1 VELREKRPEPILELR
16 DHLSANRMTSGS
28 THPQSARWF
37 VSGDLDGFFGLFFSG
52 FPDLLL
58 VAGLAPLCGL
68 PLELVSS
75 RILPAVAF
83 SILIGNLFYAW
94 QAYCLAERTGRTDV
108 TAIPFG
114 VNTPTIFA
122 YVFLIMLP
130 VYLRTHDS
138 QLAWHVGV
146 FACFLSGIVQTAGAF
161 CTDWL
166 RRHTPRAALLCPLAG
181 IAIAF
186 LCLGFVLRIFQ
197 TPELALLP
205 TVIILA
211 VYGSRI
217 RLPFRIPGGLLCILA
232 GVILVAVLR
241 ALDIYHLPA
250 PPPLAAL
257 GIHLPR
263 PVNVFEFLRQGE
275 GWKYLS
281 IILPMSALDTIVS
294 LQILESVKVAGDDY
308 PTWPSLLVNGM
319 ATLGAAAFG
328 SPFPTTLYFGH
339 MAHKAYGARVGYSI
353 LNGVATLLICITG
366 LISPILH
373 FVPLEVVA
381 IVIVWFGLVMVAQAF
396 QEIPKSHCI
405 AVAFGLLPMLAAW
418 GLQLVDLALR
428 KAGSSL
434 LQAAPTF
441 GEELAIYG
449 LIALSQG
456 ALLVSMVWAAAIA
469 YMLDRRF
476 LPAAGWLLAGSVL
489 SFFGLIHAY
498 ELNSAG
504 IVNKLGI
511 FSAPE
516 FTISYASGALFLAG
530 CHFYIRRFPSAAQ
543 NSESI

>member
-1 VELREKRPEPILELR
+1 
-16 DHLSANRMTSGS
+16 MTPSS
-28 THPQSARWF
+28 TQPQSARWF

-58 VAGLAPLCGL
+58 IAGLAPLCGL

-94 QAYCLAERTGRTDV
+94 QAHRLAERTGRTDV

-138 QLAWHVGV
+138 QLSWHVGV

-241 ALDIYHLPA
+241 ALHIYHLPA

-308 PTWPSLLVNGM
+308 PTRPSLLVNGL

-353 LNGVATLLICITG
+353 LNGVVTLLICITG

-434 LQAAPTF
+434 LQAAPSF

-476 LPAAGWLLAGSVL
+476 LPAAGWLLAGAVL

-511 FSAPE
+511 FAAPG
-516 FTISYASGALFLAG
+516 FAVSYAAGALFLVG

>member
-1 VELREKRPEPILELR
+1 
-16 DHLSANRMTSGS
+16 MTSGS
-28 THPQSARWF
+28 TQPQSVRWF

-58 VAGLAPLCGL
+58 IAGLAPLCGL

-94 QAYCLAERTGRTDV
+94 QAHRLAERTGRTDV

-217 RLPFRIPGGLLCILA
+217 RLPYRIPGGLLCILA
-232 GVILVAVLR
+232 GVILVALLR
-241 ALDIYHLPA
+241 ALHIYHLP
-250 PPPLAAL
+250 PPPPSLPL

-319 ATLGAAAFG
+319 ATLGAVAFG

-511 FSAPE
+511 FAAPE
-516 FTISYASGALFLAG
+516 FTISYAAGALFLAG

>member
-1 VELREKRPEPILELR
+1 
-16 DHLSANRMTSGS
+16 MTSGS
-28 THPQSARWF
+28 TPPQSARWF
-37 VSGDLDGFFGLFFSG
+37 VPGDLDGFFGMFFSG

-58 VAGLAPLCGL
+58 IAGLAPLCGL

-75 RILPAVAF
+75 RIMPAVAF

-94 QAYCLAERTGRTDV
+94 QAHRLAERTSRTDV

-138 QLAWHVGV
+138 QLAWHLGV

-205 TVIILA
+205 TVIILS

-217 RLPFRIPGGLLCILA
+217 RLPFRMPGGLLCILA
-232 GVILVAVLR
+232 GIILVALLR
-241 ALDIYHLPA
+241 ALHIYHLPA
-250 PPPLAAL
+250 PPPLVAL

-263 PVNVFEFLRQGE
+263 PVNLFEFLRHGE
-275 GWKYLS
+275 GWEYLS

-308 PTWPSLLVNGM
+308 PTRPSLLVNGL

-405 AVAFGLLPMLAAW
+405 AVAFGLLPMLASW

-428 KAGSSL
+428 KGGSSL
-434 LQAAPTF
+434 LQAAPKF

-456 ALLVSMVWAAAIA
+456 ALLVSMVWAAALA
-469 YMLDRRF
+469 YILDRRF
-476 LPAAGWLLAGSVL
+476 LPAAGWLLSGAIL

-498 ELNSAG
+498 DLSPAG

-511 FSAPE
+511 FAAPE
-516 FTISYASGALFLAG
+516 FALSYAAAALFLAG
-530 CHFYIRRFPSAAQ
+530 CHYYIRRFPSAAQ
-543 NSESI
+543 NSESV

>member
-1 VELREKRPEPILELR
+1 LSIDTIATESKLSRPAP
-16 DHLSANRMTSGS
+16 
-28 THPQSARWF
+28 WF
-37 VSGDLDGFFGLFFSG
+37 VPGDLDGFFGLFFSG

-58 VAGLAPLCGL
+58 IAGLAPLCGL
-68 PLELVSS
+68 PIELVSS

-83 SILIGNLFYAW
+83 SILLGNLFYAW
-94 QAYCLAERTGRTDV
+94 QAHRLAESAGRSDV

-130 VYLRTHDS
+130 AYLRTHDA
-138 QLAWHVGV
+138 QLAWHLGV
-146 FACFLSGIVQTAGAF
+146 FACFVSGIVQTAGAF

-211 VYGSRI
+211 VYGSGI
-217 RLPFRIPGGLLCILA
+217 RLPHRMPGGLLCILA
-232 GVILVAVLR
+232 GVILVALLR
-241 ALDIYHLPA
+241 TLHLYHLPE
-250 PPPLAAL
+250 PPPLVAL
-257 GIHLPR
+257 GLHLPR
-263 PVNVFEFLRQGE
+263 PVNLFEFLRHGE
-275 GWKYLS
+275 GWEYLS

-308 PTWPSLLVNGM
+308 PTWPSLLVNGL

-328 SPFPTTLYFGH
+328 SPFPTTLYFWH
-339 MAHKAYGARVGYSI
+339 LAHKAYGARVGYSI

-366 LISPILH
+366 LISPLLH

-396 QEIPKSHCI
+396 QEIPKAHCI
-405 AVAFGLLPMLAAW
+405 AVAFGLLPMLASW

-428 KAGSSL
+428 KGGSSL

-456 ALLVSMVWAAAIA
+456 ALLVSMVWAAALA

-476 LPAAGWLLAGSVL
+476 LHAAAWLLAGSVL

-498 ELNSAG
+498 GLTSAG
-504 IVNKLGI
+504 VVNKLGVLA
-511 FSAPE
+511 APE
-516 FTISYASGALFLAG
+516 FAVSYAAGALFLVG
-530 CHFYIRRFPSAAQ
+530 CHFYGRRVQSPAPV
-543 NSESI
+543 E

>member
-1 VELREKRPEPILELR
+1 
-16 DHLSANRMTSGS
+16 MTPGS
-28 THPQSARWF
+28 TQPRSARWF

-58 VAGLAPLCGL
+58 IAGLAPLCGL

-94 QAYCLAERTGRTDV
+94 QAHRLAERTGRADV

-241 ALDIYHLPA
+241 ALDMYHLPA

-263 PVNVFEFLRQGE
+263 PVKVFEFLRQGE
-275 GWKYLS
+275 GWRYLS

-308 PTWPSLLVNGM
+308 PTWPSLLVNGL

-511 FSAPE
+511 FAAPG
-516 FTISYASGALFLAG
+516 FVVSYAAGALFLTG
-530 CHFYIRRFPSAAQ
+530 CHLYVRRFPSAAQ

>member
-1 VELREKRPEPILELR
+1 VASKNRLEVR
-16 DHLSANRMTSGS
+16 DRLNATNATSGS
-28 THPQSARWF
+28 APPQSARWF
-37 VSGDLDGFFGLFFSG
+37 VPGDLDGFFGLFFSG

-58 VAGLAPLCGL
+58 IAGLAPLCGL

-75 RILPAVAF
+75 RIMPAVAF
-83 SILIGNLFYAW
+83 SILSGNLIYAW
-94 QAYCLAERTGRTDV
+94 QAHRLAERTGRTDV

-122 YVFLIMLP
+122 YVFLIMLS
-130 VYLRTHDS
+130 VYQKTHDT
-138 QLAWHVGV
+138 QLAWHLGV

-217 RLPFRIPGGLLCILA
+217 RLPFRMPGGLLCILA
-232 GVILVAVLR
+232 GIILVALLR
-241 ALDIYHLPA
+241 ALHVYHLPA
-250 PPPLAAL
+250 PPPLVAL

-263 PVNVFEFLRQGE
+263 PVNLFEFLRQGE
-275 GWKYLS
+275 GWEYLS

-308 PTWPSLLVNGM
+308 PTRPSLLVNGL

-405 AVAFGLLPMLAAW
+405 AVAFGLLPMLASW

-428 KAGSSL
+428 KGGSSL
-434 LQAAPTF
+434 LQAAPKF

-456 ALLVSMVWAAAIA
+456 ALLVSMVWAAALA
-469 YMLDRRF
+469 HMLDRRF
-476 LPAAGWLLAGSVL
+476 LPAAGWLLAGAVL

-498 ELNSAG
+498 DLNSAG
-504 IVNKLGI
+504 IMNKLGI
-511 FSAPE
+511 FAAPE
-516 FTISYASGALFLAG
+516 FAISYAAAALFLAG
-530 CHFYIRRFPSAAQ
+530 CHFYNRRFPSAAQ

>member
-1 VELREKRPEPILELR
+1 LSSPASIAVSASPRP
-16 DHLSANRMTSGS
+16 G
-28 THPQSARWF
+28 QWF

-58 VAGLAPLCGL
+58 IAGLAPLCGF
-68 PLELVSS
+68 PVEMVAS
-75 RILPAVAF
+75 RIMPAVAL
-83 SILIGNLFYAW
+83 SIFGGNLFYSW
-94 QAYCLAERTGRTDV
+94 QARRLSLKTGRTDV

-130 VYLRTHDS
+130 AYQRTHDS
-138 QLAWHVGV
+138 QLAWHLGV
-146 FACFLSGIVQTAGAF
+146 FACFLSGVVQTAGAF
-161 CTDWL
+161 CTDGL
-166 RRHTPRAALLCPLAG
+166 RRHAPRAALLCPLAG
-181 IAIAF
+181 LAIAF

-211 VYGSRI
+211 VYSSRI
-217 RLPFRIPGGLLCILA
+217 RLPFRMPGGLLCVVA
-232 GVILVAVLR
+232 GIILVAILK
-241 ALDIYHLPA
+241 AFHLHTLPP
-250 PPPLAAL
+250 PPPLSPL
-257 GIHLPR
+257 GFHLPQT
-263 PVNVFEFLRQGE
+263 VNLFEFLRHGQGWE
-275 GWKYLS
+275 YLS
-281 IILPMSALDTIVS
+281 IILPLSALDTIVS

-308 PTWPSLLVNGM
+308 ATRPSLLVNGL
-319 ATLGAAAFG
+319 ATLAAAAFG

-339 MAHKAYGARVGYSI
+339 LAHKAYGARVGYSI
-353 LNGVATLLICITG
+353 LNGVAVLLICVTG

-396 QEIPKSHCI
+396 QEVPKSHCI
-405 AVAFGLLPMLAAW
+405 AVAFGLLPMLASW

-428 KAGSSL
+428 KGGSSL

-441 GEELAIYG
+441 GDELAIYG

-476 LPAAGWLLAGSVL
+476 LHAAGWLLAGSVL
-489 SFFGLIHAY
+489 SFFGVIHAY
-498 ELNSAG
+498 DLSPAG

-511 FSAPE
+511 FVAPA
-516 FTISYASGALFLAG
+516 FCISYAGAALFLAA
-530 CHFYIRRFPSAAQ
+530 CHFYNQRYPSPEPV
-543 NSESI
+543 S

>member
-1 VELREKRPEPILELR
+1 
-16 DHLSANRMTSGS
+16 MTSGS
-28 THPQSARWF
+28 PPPQSARWF
-37 VSGDLDGFFGLFFSG
+37 VPGDLDGFFGLFFSG

-58 VAGLAPLCGL
+58 IAGLAPLCGL

-83 SILIGNLFYAW
+83 SILVGNLFYAW
-94 QAYCLAERTGRTDV
+94 QAHGLAVRTRRTDV

-130 VYLRTHDS
+130 VYLRTRDS
-138 QLAWHVGV
+138 QLAWHLGV

-205 TVIILA
+205 TVIILS

-217 RLPFRIPGGLLCILA
+217 RLPFRMPGGLLCILA
-232 GVILVAVLR
+232 GIILVALLR
-241 ALDIYHLPA
+241 ALHIYHLPA
-250 PPPLAAL
+250 PPPLVAL
-257 GIHLPR
+257 GMHLPR
-263 PVNVFEFLRQGE
+263 PVNLFEFLRHGE
-275 GWKYLS
+275 GWEYLS

-308 PTWPSLLVNGM
+308 PTRPSLLMNGV

-353 LNGVATLLICITG
+353 LNGLATLLICITG

-405 AVAFGLLPMLAAW
+405 AVAFGLLPMLASW

-428 KAGSSL
+428 KGGSSL
-434 LQAAPTF
+434 LQAAPKF

-456 ALLVSMVWAAAIA
+456 ALLVSMVWAAALA
-469 YMLDRRF
+469 YILDRRF
-476 LPAAGWLLAGSVL
+476 LPAAGWLLAGAVL
-489 SFFGLIHAY
+489 STLGLIHAY
-498 ELNSAG
+498 ELSSAG

-511 FSAPE
+511 FASPE
-516 FTISYASGALFLAG
+516 FAISYAAAALFLVG
-530 CHFYIRRFPSAAQ
+530 CHYYIRRFPSAAQ

>member
-1 VELREKRPEPILELR
+1 
-16 DHLSANRMTSGS
+16 MTSGS
-28 THPQSARWF
+28 TQPQSARWF

-58 VAGLAPLCGL
+58 IAVLAPLCGL

-94 QAYCLAERTGRTDV
+94 QGHRLAERTGRADV

-217 RLPFRIPGGLLCILA
+217 RLPYRIPGGLLCILA
-232 GVILVAVLR
+232 GVILVALLR
-241 ALDIYHLPA
+241 ALHIYHLP
-250 PPPLAAL
+250 PPPPSLPL

-308 PTWPSLLVNGM
+308 PTWPSLLVNGL

-434 LQAAPTF
+434 LQGAPTF

-511 FSAPE
+511 FAAPE
-516 FTISYASGALFLAG
+516 FTISYAAGALFLAG

-543 NSESI
+543 NSQSI

>member
-1 VELREKRPEPILELR
+1 
-16 DHLSANRMTSGS
+16 LSVNTITSGS
-28 THPQSARWF
+28 NQPQSARWF
-37 VSGDLDGFFGLFFSG
+37 VPGDLDGFFGLFFSG

-58 VAGLAPLCGL
+58 IAGLAPLCGL

-83 SILIGNLFYAW
+83 SILIGNLFYAR
-94 QAYCLAERTGRTDV
+94 QAHRLAERTGRTDV

-138 QLAWHVGV
+138 QLTWHLGV
-146 FACFLSGIVQTAGAF
+146 FACFVSGIVQTAGAF

-217 RLPFRIPGGLLCILA
+217 RLPFRMPGGLLCILA
-232 GVILVAVLR
+232 GVILVAILR
-241 ALDIYHLPA
+241 ALHIYHLPA
-250 PPPLAAL
+250 PPPLVAL
-257 GIHLPR
+257 GLHLPR
-263 PVNVFEFLRQGE
+263 PVNLPEFLRQGQ
-275 GWKYLS
+275 GWEYLS

-308 PTWPSLLVNGM
+308 PTWPSLLVNGL

-353 LNGVATLLICITG
+353 LNGVATLVICITG

-469 YMLDRRF
+469 YMLDLRF
-476 LPAAGWLLAGSVL
+476 LRAAGWLLAGAVL

-498 ELNSAG
+498 DLNSAG
-504 IVNKLGI
+504 IVNKVEI
-511 FSAPE
+511 FAAPE
-516 FTISYASGALFLAG
+516 FAISYAAAALFLVG
-530 CHFYIRRFPSAAQ
+530 CHFYSRRLQSATQ
-543 NSESI
+543 NSKSN

>member
-1 VELREKRPEPILELR
+1 
-16 DHLSANRMTSGS
+16 LSATRTTSGS
-28 THPQSARWF
+28 TPPQSARWF
-37 VSGDLDGFFGLFFSG
+37 VPGDLDGFFGLFFSG
-52 FPDLLL
+52 FPDLILI
-58 VAGLAPLCGL
+58 ATLAPLCGL

-75 RILPAVAF
+75 RILPAVAISIF
-83 SILIGNLFYAW
+83 SGNLFYAW
-94 QAYCLAERTGRTDV
+94 QAHRLAERTDRTDV

-130 VYLRTHDS
+130 VYLRTRDS
-138 QLAWHVGV
+138 ELAWHLGV
-146 FACFLSGIVQTAGAF
+146 FACFVSGMVQTAGAF
-161 CTDWL
+161 STDWL

-181 IAIAF
+181 IAISY
-186 LCLGFVLRIFQ
+186 LCLGFILQIFE

-205 TVIILA
+205 AVIILA

-217 RLPFRIPGGLLCILA
+217 RLPFRMPGGFLCILA
-232 GVILVAVLR
+232 GVILI
-241 ALDIYHLPA
+241 ALLKAFHFYHLPA
-250 PPPLAAL
+250 SPPLGVL
-257 GIHLPR
+257 GLHLPQ
-263 PVNVFEFLRQGE
+263 PVNIFEFLGHGE
-275 GWKYLS
+275 GWGYLS

-308 PTWPSLLVNGM
+308 PTRASLLVNGL
-319 ATLGAAAFG
+319 ATLGAAMFG

-353 LNGVATLLICITG
+353 LNGAATLVICVTG

-396 QEIPKSHCI
+396 QEIPKSHCV
-405 AVAFGLLPMLAAW
+405 AVAFGLLPLLASW

-428 KAGSSL
+428 TGGSSL
-434 LQAAPTF
+434 FEAAPKF
-441 GEELAIYG
+441 GQQLAIYG

-456 ALLVSMVWAAAIA
+456 ALLVSMIWAAALA

-476 LPAAGWLLAGSVL
+476 LPAAGWLLAGAVL
-489 SFFGLIHAY
+489 SFWGLIHAY
-498 ELNSAG
+498 DLTSAG

-511 FSAPE
+511 FAAPE
-516 FTISYASGALFLAG
+516 FAISYAAAALFLAG
-530 CHFYIRRFPSAAQ
+530 CHVYNRRCPSAAE

>member
-1 VELREKRPEPILELR
+1 VANQDRLEVR
-16 DHLSANRMTSGS
+16 YRLSATVITAGSASGQ
-28 THPQSARWF
+28 PGRWF
-37 VSGDLDGFFGLFFSG
+37 VPGDLDGFFGLFFSG

-58 VAGLAPLCGL
+58 IAGLAPLCGF
-68 PLELVSS
+68 PTDLVAG
-75 RILPAVAF
+75 RIMPAVAL
-83 SILIGNLFYAW
+83 SILGGNLFYAW
-94 QAYCLAERTGRTDV
+94 QAHRLAQRTSRTDV

-130 VYLRTHDS
+130 AYQRTGDW
-138 QLAWHVGV
+138 QLAWHLGV
-146 FACFLSGIVQTAGAF
+146 FACLLSGVVQTAGAF
-161 CTDWL
+161 STDWL

-232 GVILVAVLR
+232 GVILVALLK
-241 ALDIYHLPA
+241 ALHLYHLPA
-250 PPPLAAL
+250 PPPLAPL
-257 GIHLPR
+257 GIHLPK
-263 PVNVFEFLRQGE
+263 PVHIFEFLRHGE
-275 GWKYLS
+275 GWGYLS

-308 PTWPSLLVNGM
+308 ATRPSLLVNGL
-319 ATLGAAAFG
+319 ATLVAAAFG

-353 LNGVATLLICITG
+353 LNGVATLVICVTG

-373 FVPLEVVA
+373 VVPLEVVA

-396 QEIPKSHCI
+396 QEIPKSHCV
-405 AVAFGLLPMLAAW
+405 AVAFGLLPMLASW
-418 GLQLVDLALR
+418 GLQLVELALR
-428 KAGSSL
+428 KGGSSL
-434 LQAAPTF
+434 LQAAPKF
-441 GEELAIYG
+441 GDELAIYG

-456 ALLVSMVWAAAIA
+456 ALLVSMVWAAALA
-469 YMLDRRF
+469 YMFDRRF
-476 LPAAGWLLAGSVL
+476 LRAAGWLLAGAVL
-489 SFFGLIHAY
+489 SFLGLIHAY
-498 ELNSAG
+498 DLSSAG

-511 FSAPE
+511 FVAPE
-516 FTISYASGALFLAG
+516 FAISYAAAALFLAA
-530 CHFYIRRFPSAAQ
+530 CHFYNRRFPSPAQ
-543 NSESI
+543 NSESM

>member
-1 VELREKRPEPILELR
+1 VNSTT
-16 DHLSANRMTSGS
+16 SAPTQPRSV
-28 THPQSARWF
+28 RWF
-37 VSGDLDGFFGLFFSG
+37 VPGDLDGFFGLFFSG

-58 VAGLAPLCGL
+58 IAGLAPLCGL
-68 PLELVSS
+68 PLQLVSS

-83 SILIGNLFYAW
+83 SILGGNLFYAW
-94 QAYCLAERTGRTDV
+94 QAHRLAERTGRTDV

-130 VYLRTHDS
+130 VYLRTQDS
-138 QLAWHVGV
+138 QLAWHVGI

-186 LCLGFVLRIFQ
+186 LCLGFVLKIFQ
-197 TPELALLP
+197 TPELALVP

-211 VYGSRI
+211 VYGSWI
-217 RLPFRIPGGLLCILA
+217 RLPLRIPGGLLCILA
-232 GVILVAVLR
+232 GVILVALLR
-241 ALDIYHLPA
+241 ALHIYHLP
-250 PPPLAAL
+250 PPPPSLPL
-257 GIHLPR
+257 RLHLPR

-308 PTWPSLLVNGM
+308 PTCPSLLVNGV
-319 ATLGAAAFG
+319 ATLGAAALG
-328 SPFPTTLYFGH
+328 SPFPTTLYVGH

-353 LNGVATLLICITG
+353 LNGIVTVLICITG

-381 IVIVWFGLVMVAQAF
+381 IVIVWFGLVTVAQAF
-396 QEIPKSHCI
+396 QEIPKSHCV

-428 KAGSSL
+428 KAGSNL
-434 LQAAPTF
+434 LQAAPNF

-456 ALLVSMVWAAAIA
+456 ALLVSMIWAAALA

-476 LPAAGWLLAGSVL
+476 LPAAGWLMAGAVL

-498 ELNSAG
+498 ALNPAG

-511 FSAPE
+511 FAAPE
-516 FTISYASGALFLAG
+516 FAISYAAAALFLVG

-543 NSESI
+543 TE

>member
-1 VELREKRPEPILELR
+1 VAEKNRLEVR
-16 DHLSANRMTSGS
+16 DRLSATNATSGS
-28 THPQSARWF
+28 APPQSARWF
-37 VSGDLDGFFGLFFSG
+37 VPGDLDGFFGLFFSG

-58 VAGLAPLCGL
+58 IAGLAPLCGL

-75 RILPAVAF
+75 RIMPAVAF
-83 SILIGNLFYAW
+83 SILSGNLFYAW
-94 QAYCLAERTGRTDV
+94 QAHRLAERTGRTDV

-130 VYLRTHDS
+130 VYQRTHDS
-138 QLAWHVGV
+138 QLAWHLGV

-217 RLPFRIPGGLLCILA
+217 RLPFRMPGGLLCILA
-232 GVILVAVLR
+232 GVILVALLR
-241 ALDIYHLPA
+241 ALHVYHLPA
-250 PPPLAAL
+250 PPPLVAL

-263 PVNVFEFLRQGE
+263 PVNLFEFLRQGE
-275 GWKYLS
+275 GWEYLS

-308 PTWPSLLVNGM
+308 PTCPSLLVNGL

-405 AVAFGLLPMLAAW
+405 AVAFGLLPMLASW

-428 KAGSSL
+428 KGGSSL
-434 LQAAPTF
+434 LQAAPKF
-441 GEELAIYG
+441 GDELAIYG

-456 ALLVSMVWAAAIA
+456 ALLVSMVWAAALA
-469 YMLDRRF
+469 YILDRRF
-476 LPAAGWLLAGSVL
+476 LPAAGWLLAGAVL

-498 ELNSAG
+498 DLNSAG
-504 IVNKLGI
+504 IVNKLGV
-511 FSAPE
+511 FAAPE
-516 FTISYASGALFLAG
+516 FAISYAAAALFLAG

>member
-1 VELREKRPEPILELR
+1 
-16 DHLSANRMTSGS
+16 LSAENSAGSASSTSAS
-28 THPQSARWF
+28 LVARWF
-37 VSGDLDGFFGLFFSG
+37 VPGDLDGFFGLFFSG

-58 VAGLAPLCGL
+58 IAGLAPLCGF
-68 PLELVSS
+68 PTELVAG
-75 RILPAVAF
+75 RILPAVAL
-83 SILIGNLFYAW
+83 SILGGNLFYAW
-94 QAYCLAERTGRTDV
+94 QAHRLAHRTNRTEV

-130 VYLRTHDS
+130 VYQRTGDW
-138 QLAWHVGV
+138 QLAWHLGV

-186 LCLGFVLRIFQ
+186 LCLGFILRIFQ

-217 RLPFRIPGGLLCILA
+217 RLPFRIPGGLPCILA
-232 GVILVAVLR
+232 GVTLVVVLR
-241 ALDIYHLPA
+241 ALNLYHLPS
-250 PPPLAAL
+250 PPALIPL
-257 GIHLPR
+257 GIHFPQ
-263 PVNVFEFLRQGE
+263 PVNIFEFLRHGE
-275 GWKYLS
+275 GWGYLS

-308 PTWPSLLVNGM
+308 ATRPSLLVNGL
-319 ATLGAAAFG
+319 ATLAASAFG

-339 MAHKAYGARVGYSI
+339 LAHKAYGARIGYSI
-353 LNGVATLLICITG
+353 LNGAATFLICVTG

-396 QEIPKSHCI
+396 QEVPKSHCI
-405 AVAFGLLPMLAAW
+405 AVAFGLLPMLASW
-418 GLQLVDLALR
+418 GLQLIDLALR
-428 KAGSSL
+428 KGGSSL
-434 LQAAPTF
+434 LQAAPKF

-449 LIALSQG
+449 LIGLSQG

-476 LPAAGWLLAGSVL
+476 LHAAGWLLAGAVL
-489 SFFGLIHAY
+489 SSLGVIHAY
-498 ELNSAG
+498 DLTATG

-511 FSAPE
+511 FAAPE
-516 FTISYASGALFLAG
+516 FALSYAAAAVFLAG
-530 CHFYIRRFPSAAQ
+530 CHFYNQRFPSPAPD
-543 NSESI
+543 SESI